1 MGPEISLK
9 DAKQYLRRWQAV
21 QRAQIQELRTK
32 SPLEKL
38 AQLNNLLSARA
49 LFPAG
54 TKENQ
59 QVATVR
65 SRWKQLRKLASHA
78 K

>member
-1 MGPEISLK
+1 MGSKVSLK
-9 DAKQYLRRWQAV
+9 GAKQYLRRWQAV
-21 QRAQIQELRTK
+21 QKAQNQELRARN
-32 SPLEKL
+32 PLEKL
-38 AQLNNLLSARA
+38 AQLNNLLSARI